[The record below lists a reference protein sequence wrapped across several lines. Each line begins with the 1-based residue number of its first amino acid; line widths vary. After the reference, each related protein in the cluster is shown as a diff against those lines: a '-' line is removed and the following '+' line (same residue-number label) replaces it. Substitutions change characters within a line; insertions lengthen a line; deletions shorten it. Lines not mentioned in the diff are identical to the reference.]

1 LFEYKRYLGHFNSHL
16 FKTTLLIVNQSI
28 KRLTTMAAA
37 TVASSAAAIMTNSSS
52 PLQTVFNTV
61 NSVLDS
67 PYLPLRVLGKRVF
80 LASWLFY
87 VVIGIGARIVAQKI
101 WTRDNEE
108 EANEKGFISENRK
121 RETFGRWTPS
131 LIHATLA
138 SVMATIAGLG
148 LMSTDIIS
156 NEDVIMHS
164 LGYFI
169 GDLVVDR
176 DPEYFAHHVGPLLHC
191 ECMLRLGALFWH
203 TMRAGWIMEYGNVVA
218 HSAALITWRKGKTWH
233 LINTWSFW
241 ISRPLS
247 YYDGFMAWY
256 RDIPEEKRW
265 TLLGIIPLIGILG
278 VYYSNTKWMI
288 KMCRTRPPKKT
299 GKKVVVPD
307 DKSLTTPPT
316 TTNGHSTETAST
328 NGHVKTA

>member
-1 LFEYKRYLGHFNSHL
+1 VLNCYSLFIPK
-16 FKTTLLIVNQSI
+16 KTTFGQEKCSNPNWLTTNTFLL
-28 KRLTTMAAA
+28 TMAALGVE
-37 TVASSAAAIMTNSSS
+37 TAAAILSNSTSS
-52 PLQTVFNTV
+52 PFGLALHTI

-80 LASWLFY
+80 LLSVAFY
-87 VVIGIGARIVAQKI
+87 VIIGVGARIVSKRI
-101 WTRDNEE
+101 WSGDNEV
-108 EANEKGFISENRK
+108 EAEEKGFISENRK

-131 LIHATLA
+131 LVHATLA
-138 SVMATIAGLG
+138 SICATIAGLG
-148 LMSTDIIS
+148 LMSSNIIS

-169 GDLVVDR
+169 GDLIVDR

-203 TMRAGWIMEYGNVVA
+203 TMRAGWIMEIGNVVA

-233 LINTWSFW
+233 SINTWSFW

-288 KMCRTRPPKKT
+288 KMCRPRQQKKT
-299 GKKVVVPD
+299 HKKVDAAKVEV
-307 DKSLTTPPT
+307 TNATPS
-316 TTNGHSTETAST
+316 TNAST
-328 NGHVKTA
+328 NGHDKQA

>member
-1 LFEYKRYLGHFNSHL
+1 
-16 FKTTLLIVNQSI
+16 
-28 KRLTTMAAA
+28 MAAA
-37 TVASSAAAIMTNSSS
+37 ASSSAAILSNSSN
-52 PLQTVFNTV
+52 LWQTAFQTID
-61 NSVLDS
+61 SILDS
-67 PYLPLRVLGKRVF
+67 PWLPLRVLSRRVF
-80 LASWLFY
+80 LCSLAFY
-87 VVIGIGARIVAQKI
+87 VVIGVGARIVAKRI
-101 WTRDNEE
+101 WTGDNEE
-108 EANEKGFISENRK
+108 EANEKGFVSDNRK

-131 LIHATLA
+131 LIHATIA
-138 SVMATIAGLG
+138 SIIATIAGLG
-148 LMSTDIIS
+148 LMSSDIIS

-169 GDLVVDR
+169 GDLIVDR

-218 HSAALITWRKGKTWH
+218 HSAALITMRKGRTWH
-233 LINTWSFW
+233 LINKWSFW

-288 KMCRTRPPKKT
+288 KMCKSRPPKKPT
-299 GKKVVVPD
+299 GGKTAPKVID
-307 DKSLTTPPT
+307 GTTPPPVS
-316 TTNGHSTETAST
+316 NGHATTEAST
-328 NGHVKTA
+328 NGHVKQA

>member
-1 LFEYKRYLGHFNSHL
+1 MH
-16 FKTTLLIVNQSI
+16 TID
-28 KRLTTMAAA
+28 
-37 TVASSAAAIMTNSSS
+37 
-52 PLQTVFNTV
+52 
-61 NSVLDS
+61 SVIDS
-67 PYLPLRVLGKRVF
+67 PWLPLRVLGRRVF
-80 LASWLFY
+80 LVSLMFY
-87 VVIGIGARIVAQKI
+87 IIIGIGARVVSRRI
-101 WTRDNEE
+101 WKKDNEE
-108 EANEKGFISENRK
+108 AATAGGFISENRK

-138 SVMATIAGLG
+138 SVFATIAGFG
-148 LMSTDIIS
+148 LLSSDIIS

-247 YYDGFMAWY
+247 YYDGFMAWF

-265 TLLGIIPLIGILG
+265 TLLGIIPLIGIIG

-288 KMCRTRPPKKT
+288 KMCRPRPPKK
-299 GKKVVVPD
+299 VVKHLDSPINASSPKED
-307 DKSLTTPPT
+307 SNATTPTAAAT
-316 TTNGHSTETAST
+316 TATTPTNGETNA
-328 NGHVKTA
+328 HLKHA